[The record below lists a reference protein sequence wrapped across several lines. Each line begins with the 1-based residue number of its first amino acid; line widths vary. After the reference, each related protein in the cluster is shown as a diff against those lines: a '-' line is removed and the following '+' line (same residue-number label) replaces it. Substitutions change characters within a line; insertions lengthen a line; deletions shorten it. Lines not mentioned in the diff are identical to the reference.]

1 MRLINKIKAGSL
13 QFVLFIGAVIAV
25 LLITFVLLSYT
36 HGHYAKRSSK
46 YVEVIAQNNFVMQL
60 ALKKDNKNLE
70 STSNTYEENGITTTV
85 EKKLWGTFERLTA
98 SSSFEKL
105 NFKSTALTGYA
116 YNKIAPALYLKDN
129 ERPLV
134 IAGIAKITGEALL
147 PKQGVRPGNI
157 SGESYYGSSLVFGNT
172 KLSNANLP
180 DLKAKTNE
188 HIKSLCQFSINPNS
202 DYIIRPSK
210 DTAYSNSFF
219 KDTQYVVGDYVD
231 LTSISLTGNI
241 IVLARREIVV
251 SASTKL
257 TDVLLSAPKI
267 SIKDNVQG
275 AFQAFASKSIIV
287 GKNCSLNYPS
297 ALVVYENTIANRNQ
311 GNQPMVSPI
320 SINSNSVIRGILIY
334 KNSSEERVFYPQI
347 KIASNTTLIGQLY
360 CEKSLELKG
369 NIVGSVFTDS
379 FMALENGNIY
389 QNHLYKGTI
398 NSMQLQDQFVG
409 LGIDNFSTNKK
420 VVKWLY

>member
-1 MRLINKIKAGSL
+1 
-13 QFVLFIGAVIAV
+13 
-25 LLITFVLLSYT
+25 
-36 HGHYAKRSSK
+36 
-46 YVEVIAQNNFVMQL
+46 
-60 ALKKDNKNLE
+60 
-70 STSNTYEENGITTTV
+70 
-85 EKKLWGTFERLTA
+85 
-98 SSSFEKL
+98 
-105 NFKSTALTGYA
+105 
-116 YNKIAPALYLKDN
+116 
-129 ERPLV
+129 
-134 IAGIAKITGEALL
+134 
-147 PKQGVRPGNI
+147 
-157 SGESYYGSSLVFGNT
+157 
-172 KLSNANLP
+172 
-180 DLKAKTNE
+180 
-188 HIKSLCQFSINPNS
+188 
-202 DYIIRPSK
+202 
-210 DTAYSNSFF
+210 
-219 KDTQYVVGDYVD
+219 
-231 LTSISLTGNI
+231 
-241 IVLARREIVV
+241 
-251 SASTKL
+251 
-257 TDVLLSAPKI
+257 
-267 SIKDNVQG
+267 VQG